1 LAVFFGLSLFL
12 IESIVPVFFLLSL
25 SEFLFLFCD
34 FWALAFC
41 SGWSLKGE
49 TKRGVLEDKGFF
61 ARSVVE
67 GWLAGD
73 WMLERRR
80 ETMLTVDDW
89 WLEREIRLLA
99 SLKPDLADFLD
110 VFGRFLSVRRGNV
123 AVRWRIVLESRRP
136 LEMSKKNNADDD
148 WK

>member
-1 LAVFFGLSLFL
+1 VDSCPIPILPFDQWTFLAVFFGLSLFL

-25 SEFLFLFCD
+25 SEFLFLFCGFCD

-49 TKRGVLEDKGFF
+49 TKRGVLEDKGIF

-80 ETMLTVDDW
+80 ETMLTVDDGKRKKG
-89 WLEREIRLLA
+89 LV
-99 SLKPDLADFLD
+99 DFLD
-110 VFGRFLSVRRGNV
+110 VFFWVFSLVWKGNV
-123 AVRWRIVLESRRP
+123 AVC
-136 LEMSKKNNADDD
+136 
-148 WK
+148 